1 MIQKERKKL
10 NLSVI
15 ENSVYVD
22 IVDFHQGGRLL
33 SKPHNIL
40 GNMDLMT
47 LCCM

>member
-1 MIQKERKKL
+1 MIHKRKL
-10 NLSVI
+10 NPSVF
-15 ENSVYVD
+15 ENSIYVD

-47 LCCM
+47 LYYM